1 MAADRAKLT
10 KRLVDSTEPPATG
23 DREIWDTEV
32 KGFCLRITAK
42 GSKSYALKYRIGGA
56 QRWLTFGKHGSPWT
70 VETAREAAR
79 DALARAAAG
88 DDPATAKKQAREA
101 LTVAQLIDAYLFD
114 GPATKPAKRAV
125 TWMHDGSNL
134 NRHVRPLL
142 GKRLANTVTTA
153 DAARALHDIAAGKT
167 AADVKTGPRG
177 RAIVRGG
184 EGTSRR
190 TRTTAAAMWAWGL
203 EHGLIRGAN
212 PFAGVRLAAPPVK
225 ERFLSREEAGRFL
238 DALTAREASG
248 DLSPTF
254 ADALRL
260 LLLTGARKT
269 EVLGLRW
276 SEIDFGRAVVTLP
289 PERTKAGGK
298 TGARRV
304 HLSAPALAVLSRR
317 ADAREAMPEA
327 ERSLFVFPAARGE
340 GHAVG
345 LRKAFV
351 GACAAA
357 GLDGVR
363 VHDLRHTY
371 ASLLIADGASLFL
384 IGKALGHAS
393 PRTTERYAHLSGDPL
408 ADLAAMVGRKLVPGD
423 SPEVESATVVNL
435 QNRR

>member
-1 MAADRAKLT
+1 MATTQAKLT
-10 KRLVDSTEPPATG
+10 KRAVDAAEPPATG

-32 KGFCLRITAK
+32 KGFCLRVTAK
-42 GSKSYALKYRIGGA
+42 GAKSYALKYRFGGA
-56 QRWLTFGKHGSPWT
+56 QRWLTIGKHGSPWT

-79 DALARAAAG
+79 NALKRASDG
-88 DDPATAKKQAREA
+88 DDPATAKKEVREA
-101 LTVAQLIDAYLFD
+101 LTVARLIEAYLAD
-114 GPATKPAKRAV
+114 GPATKPAKRES
-125 TWMHDGSNL
+125 TWQIDGSNL

-142 GKRLANTVTTA
+142 GKRLAHTVTA
-153 DAARALHDIAAGKT
+153 GDAARAVRDIAAGKT
-167 AADVKTGPRG
+167 AATVKTGARG
-177 RAIVRGG
+177 LARVTGG
-184 EGTSRR
+184 EGTARR

-212 PFAGVRLAAPPVK
+212 PFSGVRLAAPPVK

-269 EVLGLRW
+269 EVMGLRW

-304 HLSAPALAVLSRR
+304 HLSPPALAVLSRR
-317 ADAREAMPEA
+317 AEAREALSEA
-327 ERSLFVFPAARGE
+327 ERSPFVFPAARGE

-351 GACAAA
+351 GACSAA
-357 GLDGVR
+357 GLEGVR

-371 ASLLIADGASLFL
+371 ASFAVADGASLFL

-408 ADLAAMVGRKLVPGD
+408 ADLAASVGAKLVRSD
-423 SPEVESATVVNL
+423 SANDAADAVIELA
-435 QNRR
+435 RRR